1 MTGPARSAGPHSDTQ
16 HCFRPP
22 DTHMT
27 EDRTAA
33 AYFPH
38 IIPIQADQWRSLD
51 LGPLSRQI
59 TERSIPD
66 IIFYRQLALRMNR
79 RNPAGAPTVHAGHL
93 NMYATL
99 LKVYHHLIDEV
110 AEGQRP
116 DVLADALRRSGHD
129 PAGTEL
135 TMTAAGFARTF
146 PPGGTAIDGK
156 KLLQSPGRRRTLLR
170 EMLLL
175 RLAAENPAL
184 DSFRALLDD
193 STLARKAPGYPR
205 LVTDMNRALSS
216 TPQLPDL
223 EMTLAEALRAPIMA
237 SPDSLAGQVGFIR
250 EQWHGLLPPDLLEE
264 VLISFD
270 ILLEE
275 ERAWGGGGGEPG
287 MPPVMEFGRGGAAA
301 AGAAGAGHGDG
312 HGFGHDGSS
321 VFGGYDYPE
330 YEQFSADADW
340 MSNVVLMAKM
350 VYVWLHQLSKQYHR
364 PIDRLDQIPDAELD
378 RLATR
383 GFTGLWL
390 IGIWE
395 RSAASQR
402 IKQLCGNPEAIASA
416 YSLYDYEIAAD
427 LGGWP
432 ALHDLKERAAK
443 RGIRLASDMVP
454 NHTGIYSRWV
464 LQHPDWFVQTDYP
477 PFPTYQFNGEDLS
490 HSEHAVIQVEDGYW
504 TKTDAAVVFRMI
516 ERSTGR
522 TRYIYHGND
531 GTSIP
536 WNDTA
541 QLNYLLPEVREA
553 VLQTI
558 LHVARSFPIIRFD
571 AAMTLAKKHFQRL
584 WFPVRGLGGGIPS
597 RSSFGMSRDE
607 FDAVFPTEFWR
618 EVVDRVAAEVPGTLL
633 LAEAFWLMEGYFVRT
648 LGMHRVYNSAFMNML
663 KQEENAKYRQT
674 IKNVLEFNPEV
685 LKRFVNFM
693 NNPDEKTA
701 VEQFGR
707 EGKYFGACIL
717 LATMPGLPMFGHGQI
732 EGFHEKYGME
742 YKRSYWEEEPD
753 AHLIWLHEQ
762 RIFPILRRRW
772 LFSGSENFVLYDF
785 YAGDAV
791 DENVFAYSNRV
802 GDQRGLVLYHNSYA
816 TTAGWIRESA
826 AFAVKTQGEETE
838 LRRTTISEALDLN
851 AGAGIYYSFKDHTLG
866 LTFLREGHELC
877 EKGLYAELGEYEFH
891 VFTDFQELCD
901 DVAGTWGQLCRE
913 LNGRGVTSLED
924 ELLQLR
930 YPELNASFRALLELV
945 PATAETAADAI
956 IKAARVV
963 LKEVAAQSGSVTAP
977 IEPAVKRLAAGL
989 QLRATALALKP
1000 AKTAAARQTQLMAL
1014 LSSPAGSRILLSYLL
1029 FRESGIVLENYGLDY
1044 SLKMAIGGEDVAAP
1058 SLLLAALLAQP
1069 TAKDLT
1075 SAVTGAFGTPAG
1087 RAFMQVHQSDGIE
1100 WFNKERY
1107 EELLEW
1113 LTVTAL
1119 LEHGSR
1125 LPAARTVATR
1135 STALAAEE
1143 EKLRELA
1150 SGAGYRSAMLLRL
1163 LGPPAVK
1170 KPGKTT
1176 VTKAPKK
1183 AAEPAAKTTRKK
1195 SDAQGNPRKN
1205 TAKAPDHKVP
1215 R

>member
-1 MTGPARSAGPHSDTQ
+1 MT
-16 HCFRPP
+16 
-22 DTHMT
+22 
-27 EDRTAA
+27 A

-38 IIPIQADQWRSLD
+38 AIQINTTWWESLA
-51 LGPLSRQI
+51 LRGVSRQVAAHA
-59 TERSIPD
+59 IPD
-66 IIFYRQLALRMNR
+66 IIFYRQLALRFNR
-79 RNPAGAPTVHAGHL
+79 QRPDGHPSIHAGQL

-99 LKVYHHLIDEV
+99 LKVYRHLVGELSV
-110 AEGQRP
+110 KHAPGLLTE
-116 DVLADALRRSGHD
+116 ALQRSGHNPDD
-129 PAGTEL
+129 PETVRVAERFVEL
-135 TMTAAGFARTF
+135 F
-146 PPGGTAIDGK
+146 PPSGGTPEQGREWLANAQGEERNM
-156 KLLQSPGRRRTLLR
+156 LLQEL
-170 EMLLL
+170 LLL
-175 RLAAENPAL
+175 RLADENRAL
-184 DSFRALLDD
+184 DSFRAILDD
-193 STLARKAPGYPR
+193 RILCESAPEYVPLMTGMSTALASSP
-205 LVTDMNRALSS
+205 LV
-216 TPQLPDL
+216 PEL
-223 EMTLAEALRAPIMA
+223 EIPLMEALRAPLRA
-237 SPDSLAGQVGFIR
+237 APDSLSGQVGFIR
-250 EQWHGLLPPDLLEE
+250 EQWCDILPPFLFDE

-275 ERAWGGGGGEPG
+275 ERAFGGGGEPG
-287 MPPVMEFGRGGAAA
+287 PPPVMEFGRGGAGAVG
-301 AGAAGAGHGDG
+301 AGGAGHGP
-312 HGFGHDGSS
+312 GFGHDGSS

-330 YEQFSADADW
+330 FEQFSADADW

-378 RLATR
+378 RLAAR

-395 RSAASQR
+395 RSVASQR

-416 YSLYDYEIAAD
+416 YSLYDYEIAGD

-432 ALHDLKERAAK
+432 ALHDLKERAAR

-477 PFPTYQFNGEDLS
+477 PFPTYQFTGEDLS
-490 HSEHAVIQVEDGYW
+490 HSEHAVLQVEDGYW

-522 TRYIYHGND
+522 VRYIYHGND

-553 VLQTI
+553 VIQTI

-571 AAMTLAKKHFQRL
+571 AAMTLAKKHYQRL

-597 RSSFGMSRDE
+597 RASFGMSRYE

-753 AHLIWLHEQ
+753 GHLIWLHEQ

-785 YAGDAV
+785 YVADGV

-802 GDQRGLVLYHNSYA
+802 GEQRGLVLYHNRYA

-826 AFAVKTQGEETE
+826 AYAVKTGKGEETE
-838 LRRTTISEALDLN
+838 LQRTNLSVSLGLSGEPD
-851 AGAGIYYSFKDHTLG
+851 IYYSFRDHTLG
-866 LTFLREGHELC
+866 LSFLREGRELC

-891 VFTDFQELCD
+891 VFTDFREIRD
-901 DVAGTWGQLCRE
+901 DGEGTWGRLCQE
-913 LNGRGVTSLED
+913 LNGRGVASLED
-924 ELLQLR
+924 ELRQLR
-930 YPELNASFRALLELV
+930 YPEPNAALRELLALMPNSSISQALFRKTVL
-945 PATAETAADAI
+945 P
-956 IKAARVV
+956 AAR
-963 LKEVAAQSGSVTAP
+963 S
-977 IEPAVKRLAAGL
+977 
-989 QLRATALALKP
+989 
-1000 AKTAAARQTQLMAL
+1000 
-1014 LSSPAGSRILLSYLL
+1014 
-1029 FRESGIVLENYGLDY
+1029 
-1044 SLKMAIGGEDVAAP
+1044 
-1058 SLLLAALLAQP
+1058 LLAALAGHGLIAAAGVRSAPARLVDGLAALKALSTLKP
-1069 TAKDLT
+1069 
-1075 SAVTGAFGTPAG
+1075 SATPAKRSLEAVVAALGGMHGFRVLILWLLLKESGVDLRETGMDYTLKNFLQLG
-1087 RAFMQVHQSDGIE
+1087 RDEAERSQMCLLLETLLALGHPSEELVPVLKNACADRTGREFLQVHTSDGTE
-1100 WFNKERY
+1100 WFNKERC
-1107 EELLEW
+1107 EELLLW
-1113 LTVTAL
+1113 
-1119 LEHGSR
+1119 
-1125 LPAARTVATR
+1125 
-1135 STALAAEE
+1135 LAA
-1143 EKLRELA
+1143 LHMIDRATAQPGVRNLTILCGRLSRELKRLGDLA
-1150 SGAGYRSAMLLRL
+1150 GLAGYRTELFLRCL
-1163 LGPPAVK
+1163 
-1170 KPGKTT
+1170 
-1176 VTKAPKK
+1176 
-1183 AAEPAAKTTRKK
+1183 EPAAVSPRPAAA
-1195 SDAQGNPRKN
+1195 SDGK
-1205 TAKAPDHKVP
+1205 TAKKTSGRPQRA
-1215 R
+1215 

>member
-1 MTGPARSAGPHSDTQ
+1 
-16 HCFRPP
+16 
-22 DTHMT
+22 MT
-27 EDRTAA
+27 EHSYSAP
-33 AYFPH
+33 YFPH
-38 IIPIQADQWRSLD
+38 VLQIDTHHWRSLD
-51 LGPLSRQI
+51 LGTLSSQI
-59 TERSIPD
+59 SSRSIPD

-79 RNPAGAPTVHAGHL
+79 RRSDTSLTVHAGQL

-99 LKVYHHLIDEV
+99 LKIYHHLIDEV
-110 AEGQRP
+110 AETATP
-116 DVLADALRRSGHD
+116 DVLADALRRSGQD
-129 PAGTEL
+129 PAGAAAEQ
-135 TMTAAGFARTF
+135 TALAFARLF
-146 PPGGTAIDGK
+146 PPGDVHPDIVMQWWHTAEK
-156 KLLQSPGRRRTLLR
+156 RRLILR
-170 EMLLL
+170 ELLLL

-184 DSFRALLDD
+184 DSFREILDD
-193 STLARKAPGYPR
+193 SQLATTAPSYQR
-205 LVTDMNRALSS
+205 VVADMEQALAD
-216 TPQLPDL
+216 TPLLPGL
-223 EMTLAEALRAPIMA
+223 EMTLSEALRAPVLA
-237 SPDSLAGQVGFIR
+237 SPHSLAGQVGYIR
-250 EQWHGLLPPDLLEE
+250 EHWSTLLPPVLLEE

-275 ERAWGGGGGEPG
+275 ERAWGGAGEPG
-287 MPPVMEFGRGGAAA
+287 PPPVMEFGRTGGT
-301 AGAAGAGHGDG
+301 AGHGGAGDG
-312 HGFGHDGSS
+312 FSADGSS
-321 VFGGYDYPE
+321 VFGGYEYPE
-330 YEQFSADADW
+330 YEHFSADADW

-350 VYVWLHQLSKQYHR
+350 VYVWLQQLSQVYGR
-364 PIDRLDQIPDAELD
+364 PIISLDQIPDAELD
-378 RLATR
+378 RLSGG

-395 RSAASQR
+395 RSPASQR

-432 ALHDLKERAAK
+432 ALHNLKERAAR

-464 LQHPDWFVQTDYP
+464 MQHPDWFVQTDYP

-490 HSEHAVIQVEDGYW
+490 SSGDCFIQIEDGYW
-504 TKTDAAVVFRMI
+504 TKTDAAVVFRLI
-516 ERSTGR
+516 ERGTGR
-522 TRYIYHGND
+522 IRYIYHGND

-541 QLNYLLPEVREA
+541 QLNYLIPEVREA
-553 VLQTI
+553 VIQTI

-597 RSSFGMSRDE
+597 RAGHGMSREE

-707 EGKYFGACIL
+707 EGKYFGACVL

-742 YKRSYWEEEPD
+742 YKRSYWNEEPD

-762 RIFPILRRRW
+762 RIFPLLRRRW

-785 YAGDAV
+785 YAGDSV

-802 GDQRGLVLYHNSYA
+802 GGQRGLVLYHNSYA

-826 AFAVKTQGEETE
+826 AFAVQGDGETPR
-838 LRRTTISEALDLN
+838 LRRTTLAQALDL
-851 AGAGIYYSFKDHTLG
+851 ADDDRVYYAFRDHSLG
-866 LTFLREGHELC
+866 LVFLRNSRELAAQ
-877 EKGLYAELGEYEFH
+877 GLYAELGEYEFH
-891 VFTDFQELCD
+891 VFTDFREIRDEEDGAWGRLCT
-901 DVAGTWGQLCRE
+901 A
-913 LNGRGVTSLED
+913 LNGRGVESLEE
-924 ELLQLR
+924 ELKQLK
-930 YPELNASFRALLELV
+930 YADLNSAFRVALEME
-945 PATAETAADAI
+945 PATGKITLSY
-956 IKAARVV
+956 K
-963 LKEVAAQSGSVTAP
+963 
-977 IEPAVKRLAAGL
+977 KRLV
-989 QLRATALALKP
+989 
-1000 AKTAAARQTQLMAL
+1000 AAARDFLGVLATH
-1014 LSSPAGSRILLSYLL
+1014 
-1029 FRESGIVLENYGLDY
+1029 SGVRANKKDAVLEELPAIQDLLAVLTSHKPAARPAARLLAHLNGRLETRAGRRVLLAWLLLKGRKTQPDQFGLDY
-1044 SLKMAIGGEDVAAP
+1044 SLKLTFGQETVSEGLHAVQ
-1058 SLLLAALLAQP
+1058 LLQALLAWEESEG
-1069 TAKDLT
+1069 T
-1075 SAVTGAFGTPAG
+1075 SEGDTVAQ
-1087 RAFMQVHQSDGIE
+1087 RAFATEACCNFMRVHESGGTE
-1100 WFNKERY
+1100 WFNKERF

-1113 LTVTAL
+1113 FSIRAL
-1119 LEHGSR
+1119 MGDATHKPTPRAISAR
-1125 LPAARTVATR
+1125 LGR
-1135 STALAAEE
+1135 LAAEY
-1143 EKLRELA
+1143 LRLTGLA
-1150 SGAGYRSAMLLRL
+1150 AHAGYRVKLLRRQL
-1163 LGPPAVK
+1163 EPVTLQPAITATEAPSK
-1170 KPGKTT
+1170 KRTGKRTDVQSSART
-1176 VTKAPKK
+1176 HST
-1183 AAEPAAKTTRKK
+1183 
-1195 SDAQGNPRKN
+1195 
-1205 TAKAPDHKVP
+1205 KAPDHKVP